1 MRTAIREA
9 TQVRMLSTTCS
20 PWWKGTEMK
29 WQCAGNG
36 QLHQMTMLAVTNTLD
51 CMHDQ
56 QIILREGGVLHWMVT
71 KGSMCFAA

>member
-1 MRTAIREA
+1 
-9 TQVRMLSTTCS
+9 
-20 PWWKGTEMK
+20 MK

-36 QLHQMTMLAVTNTLD
+36 QLHQMSMLEVTNTLD

-56 QIILREGGVLHWMVT
+56 QIILMGGVLHWMVT